1 MLACSPPH
9 RPLPQHS
16 GALQTSP
23 PGLAPLKGSGASTSR
38 LAVAWARDRAGQPRP
53 LIPAATLRAACVF
66 RTAPC
71 RSQSPSAC
79 GRAPRGDAGMPGS
92 CRAPRPRPGQEPHTR
107 AASSEVYSW
116 AVFLI
121 CEALP
126 HGRLHHSPDTWT
138 SVQLI
143 IPVTAIVTVS
153 TISSITITTII
164 IVNVMDITVIQHF
177 QLNTAHLAFIMH
189 PS

>member
-1 MLACSPPH
+1 MLECSPPH

-38 LAVAWARDRAGQPRP
+38 LAVAWARDRAWQPRP
-53 LIPAATLRAACVF
+53 LIPAAALRAACVF

-79 GRAPRGDAGMPGS
+79 GRAPRGDAGLV
-92 CRAPRPRPGQEPHTR
+92 PRPRPGQEPHIRDT
-107 AASSEVYSW
+107 SSEVYSW
-116 AVFLI
+116 SVFLI

-126 HGRLHHSPDTWT
+126 HGLLHHSADTWT

>member
-1 MLACSPPH
+1 MLECSPPH

-23 PGLAPLKGSGASTSR
+23 PGLAPRKGSGARTSR
-38 LAVAWARDRAGQPRP
+38 LVVAWAGDRAGQPRP
-53 LIPAATLRAACVF
+53 LIPAAALRAACIL

-71 RSQSPSAC
+71 RPQSPGAC
-79 GRAPRGDAGMPGS
+79 GRAPREDSGLV
-92 CRAPRPRPGQEPHTR
+92 PRPGQEPAPHTW

-116 AVFLI
+116 PVFLI

-126 HGRLHHSPDTWT
+126 HGRLHHSANTWT

-143 IPVTAIVTVS
+143 IPVTAIATAS

-177 QLNTAHLAFIMH
+177 QLNTAHLAFIIIAQ